1 MVAAC
6 TCVMGTH
13 DHKARYNPTIS
24 TSFLVGLCVST
35 LTGKNQPSRPWDP
48 FSLRKASRPVP
59 SLDGRYT
66 GLFVPAKPRSRF
78 GDKTC
83 SEKQP
88 IATLHTALLKHIQ
101 APYIFSL
108 DCSID
113 GSIWRLNTF
122 IDLMVANLTDLF
134 PFPLC
139 IISHTCVVSCRVVSW
154 RTSNGTS
161 KVFCLPMRS
170 SSDWWNLLK
179 FGTCDTD
186 RIDGWSFCRH
196 PNPNPNPQ

>member
-1 MVAAC
+1 MFESGNSRICPLSAFKQRAHYFYCSRKHTRPWQSRSMLTFGRTPFAVKWATVMVAAC

-113 GSIWRLNTF
+113 GSI
-122 IDLMVANLTDLF
+122 
-134 PFPLC
+134 
-139 IISHTCVVSCRVVSW
+139 
-154 RTSNGTS
+154 
-161 KVFCLPMRS
+161 
-170 SSDWWNLLK
+170 
-179 FGTCDTD
+179 
-186 RIDGWSFCRH
+186 
-196 PNPNPNPQ
+196 